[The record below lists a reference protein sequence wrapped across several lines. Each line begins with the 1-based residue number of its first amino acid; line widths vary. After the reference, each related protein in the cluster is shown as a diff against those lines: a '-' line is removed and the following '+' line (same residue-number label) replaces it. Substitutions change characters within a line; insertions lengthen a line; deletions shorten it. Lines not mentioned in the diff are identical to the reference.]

1 MSLRISDIV
10 RTPED
15 LGRAVR
21 LARKRQKLRQ
31 DDLAA
36 MAGLSHVFLGDLEK
50 GKGSVSV
57 GRMLKVLE
65 ELGLRLRIEG
75 LDDSERS

>member
-1 MSLRISDIV
+1 MTPRTGIV
-10 RTPED
+10 KTPAD

-21 LARKRQKLRQ
+21 MARKRQNLRQ

-36 MAGLSHVFLGDLEK
+36 MAGFSHVFLGDLEK
-50 GKGSVSV
+50 GKGTVSL
-57 GRMLKVLE
+57 GRTLKVLE

-75 LDDSERS
+75 LDESASS